1 MPISHSRIPVP
12 SPPISSLAREAAII
26 VHENLPTW
34 RGKVLGGAG
43 RGRDRGRERE
53 RGCPGSRERR
63 GNVREVAI
71 GRQRERERNTGQ
83 RDV

>member
-1 MPISHSRIPVP
+1 MG
-12 SPPISSLAREAAII
+12 E
-26 VHENLPTW
+26 
-34 RGKVLGGAG
+34 GLGGRCWEG
-43 RGRDRGRERE
+43 LGEGGTEVERE